1 MTSPVRG
8 AQDASLRVLMVDS
21 ERSWRGG
28 QGQVRLLMS
37 GLCDLG
43 VNVTLAAPAASELVR
58 RSHELAIERL
68 PFEPGLAGLVSLRR
82 AMTRGAFDV
91 VHSHAAR
98 AHGVVAAARIGLRER
113 PVHVV
118 SRRVDFDV
126 ARSPASRWKYA
137 RGADAYIAI
146 SEGVRR
152 VLLAGGIP
160 AQRVRVV
167 MSGIDLAKFDGLRDR
182 GTVRAELGLEPN
194 TLAVGNVAALAP
206 HKAQDDLL
214 RAAQLVLA
222 RREDVRFF
230 IVGEGALR
238 EGLESLARSLGIASR
253 VVFTGFRTDA
263 LDLLRAFD
271 VFAMSSY
278 LEGLGTSIMDAQVLG
293 VPVVATS
300 TGGIPELVEDGVTG
314 LLAPP
319 RNPEALAHAL
329 LRILED
335 ERLRKYCA
343 ETARIR
349 SSRYDYRTMVY
360 KTLDV
365 YQNLCQKVDTK
376 VPKEGA

>member
-1 MTSPVRG
+1 MTAPPSP
-8 AQDASLRVLMVDS
+8 RVLMVDS

-43 VNVTLAAPAASELVR
+43 VDVTLAAPPEGELYRRAESLAVR
-58 RSHELAIERL
+58 RLPLARGIA
-68 PFEPGLAGLVSLRR
+68 GILALRR
-82 AMTRGAFDV
+82 AMASGQFDV

-98 AHGVVAAARIGLRER
+98 AHGAVASARVGLRST
-113 PVHVV
+113 PPHVV
-118 SRRVDFDV
+118 SRRVDFEV
-126 ARSPASRWKYA
+126 ARGAVSRWKYR

-160 AQRVRVV
+160 TGRVHVV
-167 MSGIDLAKFDGLRDR
+167 MSGIDLGKFAGLKERAIA
-182 GTVRAELGLEPN
+182 RAELGLDER

-206 HKAQDDLL
+206 HKAQNDLL
-214 RAAQLVLA
+214 RAAQHVLA
-222 RREDVRFF
+222 QRTDVRFF

-238 EGLESLARSLGIASR
+238 AQLESLARSLGVESR
-253 VVFTGFRTDA
+253 VTFTGFRTDA

-293 VPVVATS
+293 VPVVATR

-319 RNPEALAHAL
+319 RHPEAFAAAL
-329 LRILED
+329 LRMLED
-335 ERLRKYCA
+335 ESLRRACA

-349 SSRYDYRTMVY
+349 SSRYDYRTMVN

-365 YQNLCQKVDTK
+365 YRELCQKVDTQ
-376 VPKEGA
+376 G

>member
-1 MTSPVRG
+1 MTRC
-8 AQDASLRVLMVDS
+8 ALRVLMVDS

-37 GLCDLG
+37 GLCERG
-43 VNVTLAAPAASELVR
+43 VAVTLAAPGDGELYR
-58 RSHELAIERL
+58 RSETLAIERVPL
-68 PFEPGLAGLVSLRR
+68 ATGATGLLALRR
-82 AMTRGAFDV
+82 LLGRCDI

-98 AHGVVAAARIGLRER
+98 AHGAVAATRLGLRAR
-113 PVHVV
+113 PLHVV

-126 ARSPASRWKYA
+126 ATSPASRWKYA

-152 VLLAGGIP
+152 VLLAGGVP
-160 AQRVRVV
+160 AERVRVV
-167 MSGIDLAKFDGLRDR
+167 MSGIDLAKFDGLKDR
-182 GTVRAELGLEPN
+182 AAVRAELGLDAR

-214 RAAQLVLA
+214 HAAQRVLA
-222 RREDVRFF
+222 KRDDVRFF
-230 IVGEGALR
+230 IVGEGSLR
-238 EGLESLARSLGIASR
+238 ADLESLARSLGVASR
-253 VVFTGFRTDA
+253 VTFTGFRTDA

-293 VPVVATS
+293 VPVVATR

-319 RNPEALAHAL
+319 RHPEAFAAAL
-329 LRILED
+329 LRILD
-335 ERLRKYCA
+335 DGSLREACA

-349 SSRYDYRTMVY
+349 SSRYDYRTMVD

-365 YQNLCQKVDTK
+365 YQDLCQKVDTQ
-376 VPKEGA
+376 VPKQGA